1 MKNGALDTLRVLN
14 DSPLELAEP
23 YYYKYALT
31 LLSRSPMSAA
41 KSFVTRYSE
50 GLSDTKLLPAFMHYE
65 QRRKSN
71 ASFLKSKDI
80 DLGATSPYPTLVDDP
95 NASIT
100 YLEGVIKLGS
110 KSPAIYNYL
119 TSLYASIEDEG
130 PLFRFLSTHVPPAT
144 SSTSSID
151 TGGIDELLLKQAND
165 EKKTPLD
172 KSYALRAILRTG
184 RHFRSAVKL
193 YMGYGMRQQAVELA
207 LKVDPSLARE
217 LARQSDDRDETKR
230 LWLMI
235 ARNAAANGSSSQ
247 DGKEIVARVV
257 KVLKDCGPDILS
269 IEDVSD
275 VPSDS
280 PILNYSSC
288 FLPTNSLSL

>member
-1 MKNGALDTLRVLN
+1 
-14 DSPLELAEP
+14 
-23 YYYKYALT
+23 
-31 LLSRSPMSAA
+31 
-41 KSFVTRYSE
+41 
-50 GLSDTKLLPAFMHYE
+50 
-65 QRRKSN
+65 
-71 ASFLKSKDI
+71 
-80 DLGATSPYPTLVDDP
+80 
-95 NASIT
+95 
-100 YLEGVIKLGS
+100 
-110 KSPAIYNYL
+110 
-119 TSLYASIEDEG
+119 
-130 PLFRFLSTHVPPAT
+130 
-144 SSTSSID
+144 
-151 TGGIDELLLKQAND
+151 
-165 EKKTPLD
+165 
-172 KSYALRAILRTG
+172 
-184 RHFRSAVKL
+184 
-193 YMGYGMRQQAVELA
+193 MGYGMRQQAVELA

>member
-1 MKNGALDTLRVLN
+1 M
-14 DSPLELAEP
+14 
-23 YYYKYALT
+23 
-31 LLSRSPMSAA
+31 AA
-41 KSFVTRYSE
+41 KSFLARYTE

-65 QRRKSN
+65 QRRTSN
-71 ASFLKSKDI
+71 AGFLKAKSI
-80 DLGATSPYPTLVDDP
+80 DSSGSSPYPTLVNDP

-100 YLEGVIKLGS
+100 YMEGVIKLGS

-119 TSLYASIEDEG
+119 VSLYAGIEDEG
-130 PLFRFLSTHVPPAT
+130 PLFRFLSTHVPPAS
-144 SSTSSID
+144 SSTIAID
-151 TGGIDELLLKQAND
+151 TGSISDIMLKQAID

-172 KSYALRAILRTG
+172 KSYALRTILRTG

-235 ARNAAANGSSSQ
+235 ARNAAANGTSSR
-247 DGKEIVARVV
+247 DGKEIVSRVV

-269 IEDVSD
+269 IEDVSTSQLLTF
-275 VPSDS
+275 PSEE
-280 PILNYSSC
+280 IY
-288 FLPTNSLSL
+288 